1 MNPREPLR
9 IYGIACALTRRPVSV
24 TPDFATAECFWT
36 ELNLFCRLGVRRERK
51 ATPARSCRVIHRD
64 LDPLYW
70 VDLPSAGT
78 LLKSCCVRERN
89 GTTAGRPSSERGDSD
104 APYPVGRAA
113 VAQCGCARESF
124 DTTAGHTQ
132 NRVKLV
138 GLGLGDKLSKR
149 TG

>member
-24 TPDFATAECFWT
+24 TPDFATAECLWT

-51 ATPARSCRVIHRD
+51 ATAARSCRVIHRD
-64 LDPLYW
+64 LDPRTGSTCPRRALFSSH
-70 VDLPSAGT
+70 VVCVKETAPPRVGPGQSVEIPTPPT
-78 LLKSCCVRERN
+78 LW
-89 GTTAGRPSSERGDSD
+89 D
-104 APYPVGRAA
+104 RAE